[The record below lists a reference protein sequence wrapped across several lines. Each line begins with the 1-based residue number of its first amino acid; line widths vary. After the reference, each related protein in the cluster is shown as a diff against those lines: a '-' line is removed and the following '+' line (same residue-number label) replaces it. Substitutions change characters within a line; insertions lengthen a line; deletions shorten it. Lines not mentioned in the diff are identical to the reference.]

1 MSANALERLLVCLP
15 PLGKV
20 NTLCIDRIWVALA
33 VVVVVV
39 VVVAVAAEEEAEE
52 EDEAGEEAG
61 EEAEDVAF
69 KVPT

>member
-39 VVVAVAAEEEAEE
+39 AVAAEEEAEE
-52 EDEAGEEAG
+52 EDEAGEETG
-61 EEAEDVAF
+61 EETEDVAF